1 MSEVFKNLSAVDCSA
16 HIEKKNNLS
25 YLSWAWAWAELK
37 KNYPTATRVVYEDQ
51 NGRPYFD
58 DGRTCWVKVG
68 VIVEEMECIDYLPVM
83 DFRNKSIPVDAVTS
97 MDVNKSIQRSTVKA
111 IALHGLGLYIYAGE
125 DMPEPTTIT
134 AENMADIKK
143 NYSEPQ
149 ILVACQMMRVQGLAQ
164 VKTSDYIPFQQCLE
178 DAKYNES
185 LRTIRKRIVEAFSV
199 LGNNAEAK
207 NSVKKHLGVESL
219 NDCKDLSALEDF
231 YKHTCKKVE
240 EKRESEAKVASV

>member
-1 MSEVFKNLSAVDCSA
+1 MSEVFKNLSAVDCAA

-37 KNYPTATRVVYEDQ
+37 KSYPASTRVVYEDQ

-58 DGRTCWVKVG
+58 DGKTCWVKVG
-68 VIVEEMECIDYLPVM
+68 VIVEEIECIDYLPIM
-83 DFRNKSIPVDAVTS
+83 DFRNKSITVDAVTS

-125 DMPEPTTIT
+125 DVPESPTLT
-134 AENMADIKK
+134 AETIADVKK

-149 ILVACQMMRVQGLAQ
+149 ILVACQMMRAQGLAH
-164 VKTSDYIPFQQCLE
+164 VKTSDYMQFQQCLE

-185 LRTIRKRIVEAFSV
+185 LRTIRK
-199 LGNNAEAK
+199 
-207 NSVKKHLGVESL
+207 
-219 NDCKDLSALEDF
+219 
-231 YKHTCKKVE
+231 
-240 EKRESEAKVASV
+240 